1 MAIELKSVTLSAARA
16 LLRPL
21 VGLLIKSG
29 VSWKEFADV
38 AKTSFVEVASDEFGI
53 KGRKTN
59 IARVAILTGI
69 HRREVTKQR
78 ELLEQSQLPE
88 PTYLNSAQRVLSG
101 WHQDPDYVEASG
113 AARDLP
119 VTGPAPSFADLC
131 NRYAGDMPATALLKE
146 LRAVGNVAILQS
158 GLARA
163 ESRVYIPHQLD
174 PSKVLRAGSVL
185 SDLGRTVVHDLTCG
199 AREPL
204 RFERRA
210 ENDRI
215 HPEHL
220 PAFRAMLEQEGQA
233 LLERVDDWL
242 TKHETPA
249 EAPSAIPLLRLG
261 IGIYHIQND
270 SYRGPK
276 S

>member
-1 MAIELKSVTLSAARA
+1 MAIQLKSVTVAAART

-38 AKTSFVEVASDEFGI
+38 AKTSFVEVASNEFGI
-53 KGRKTN
+53 RGRKTN
-59 IARVAILTGI
+59 VARVAILTGI
-69 HRREVTKQR
+69 HRREVTRQR

-101 WHQDPDYVEASG
+101 WHQDPDYVDTAG
-113 AARDLP
+113 VARELP
-119 VTGPAPSFADLC
+119 VAGPAPSLADLC
-131 NRYAGDMPATALLKE
+131 DRYAGDMPATALLKE
-146 LRAVGNVAILQS
+146 LRAVGNVIILPS

-163 ESRVYIPHQLD
+163 QSRVYIPHQLD
-174 PSKVLRAGSVL
+174 PAKVLRAGSVL
-185 SDLGRTVVHDLTCG
+185 SDLGRTVVHDLARG

-215 HPEHL
+215 DPKHL
-220 PAFRAMLEQEGQA
+220 AAFRAMLEQEGQA
-233 LLERVDDWL
+233 MLERVDDWL
-242 TKHETPA
+242 TRHETKA
-249 EAPSAIPLLRLG
+249 EESAAKPLLRLG
-261 IGIYHIQND
+261 VGIYHIQND
-270 SYRGPK
+270 TYRGTRP
-276 S
+276 